1 MSYED
6 WTSVPTNITGPIF
19 KAWHP
24 TLLLMEAKDTPDSF
38 TRSIPLLEQM
48 FTNCAPEMDA
58 IYIGTT
64 ALGTNGNPTVNETLT
79 IPQNDVMADM
89 ARRFGRPYWNSY
101 YIISYEQATAIGWTT
116 RDGTHFNLAGGTAL
130 GNMLWNDMWTSLHR
144 VDAKIATNQV
154 ALHWYALTG
163 RQYQVQYTPS
173 LSLTGWQNA
182 GDPLI
187 GTNISMSATDSVS
200 MQKSRYYRLLLLP

>member
-1 MSYED
+1 
-6 WTSVPTNITGPIF
+6 
-19 KAWHP
+19 
-24 TLLLMEAKDTPDSF
+24 
-38 TRSIPLLEQM
+38 
-48 FTNCAPEMDA
+48 
-58 IYIGTT
+58 
-64 ALGTNGNPTVNETLT
+64 
-79 IPQNDVMADM
+79 
-89 ARRFGRPYWNSY
+89 
-101 YIISYEQATAIGWTT
+101 
-116 RDGTHFNLAGGTAL
+116 
-130 GNMLWNDMWTSLHR
+130 